1 MEIEILDSSGT
12 VINTIIADADFA
24 DAFYPNSWREKAK
37 PEPEPEPI
45 PQPITLDEAKAAKV
59 VEIKAEAERR
69 ITALDWRLQRAQER
83 ERLAGATDL
92 ESRVSLAM
100 VNTHP
105 SESVASR
112 RAGLDKLK
120 ALLPELG
127 LDAQA
132 FLRSWIALGEEL
144 LVRDSRRDDQSQE
157 VKRLRQQIEQLS
169 AIDEQLNQRKL
180 NGGGQP

>member
-24 DAFYPNSWREKAK
+24 DEFYPNSWREKAK

-83 ERLAGATDL
+83 E
-92 ESRVSLAM
+92 
-100 VNTHP
+100 
-105 SESVASR
+105 
-112 RAGLDKLK
+112 
-120 ALLPELG
+120 
-127 LDAQA
+127 Q
-132 FLRSWIALGEEL
+132 LGETGFETVADVLALREQIRQASNAAEL
-144 LVRDSRRDDQSQE
+144 AVATLVSVED
-157 VKRLRQQIEQLS
+157 VL
-169 AIDEQLNQRKL
+169 AFTW
-180 NGGGQP
+180 